1 MPGSCLNTMQP
12 ESSGP
17 GWRPM
22 LQPTNPE
29 KNHLASNSQLQTLAG
44 YHCPGML
51 LCSRAW
57 CGSPLV
63 GRSVVRSKCLDHV
76 KTPCNQNR
84 LDRDGDPC
92 CSFTNPE
99 KNLLASNSQLQNP
112 SRVS

>member
-1 MPGSCLNTMQP
+1 
-12 ESSGP
+12 
-17 GWRPM
+17 M
-22 LQPTNPE
+22 LKLHTS
-29 KNHLASNSQLQTLAG
+29 KKKLLASNPQLQTLPG
-44 YHCPGML
+44 YHSLGML

-76 KTPCNQNR
+76 KPPCNQNR

-99 KNLLASNSQLQNP
+99 KNHLAPTPQLQTLTGQH
-112 SRVS
+112 RKVIK